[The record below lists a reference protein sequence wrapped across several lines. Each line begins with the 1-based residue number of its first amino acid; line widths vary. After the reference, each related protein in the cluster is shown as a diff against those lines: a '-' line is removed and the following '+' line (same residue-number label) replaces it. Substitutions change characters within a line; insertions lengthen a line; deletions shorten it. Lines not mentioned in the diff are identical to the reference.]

1 MGVDTRDSYRSTVN
15 TLAIL
20 PMARILFRITSFLAA
35 IVAPAN
41 DRQASIKIGAKVND
55 NKAATEP
62 RRYVNHAGAPT
73 RSLSGHAS
81 GYTNV
86 LTKTNPGDDGL
97 CANNTHTPLVK

>member
-41 DRQASIKIGAKVND
+41 DRQALKLAPKSTITRQQRSQGDMSITRERQH
-55 NKAATEP
+55 AAC
-62 RRYVNHAGAPT
+62 RVMQA
-73 RSLSGHAS
+73 
-81 GYTNV
+81 
-86 LTKTNPGDDGL
+86 D
-97 CANNTHTPLVK
+97 TPMC